1 MLAHNGPLFL
11 TAAAAFESPDRSP
24 SSLAFGPSFLT
35 ALLFAARVASDGP
48 ADPLP
53 RSCDFEFA
61 GEGVFVAERVAS
73 ETTDTIWL
81 FHVLG

>member
-1 MLAHNGPLFL
+1 MFAHNGPLFF
-11 TAAAAFESPDRSP
+11 TAAAPFESPYRSP
-24 SSLAFGPSFLT
+24 SLLAFGPSFT